1 MPALHPLQFALVH
14 INNLL
19 LEQVL
24 AEPAWT
30 DRLSDE
36 DRRG

>member
-1 MPALHPLQFALVH
+1 MPALRPLQSALVH
-14 INNLL
+14 INTLL
-19 LEQVL
+19 LQQVL